1 MSGPVV
7 WEDDGTPRSSR
18 FNDIYRS
25 RGADGLGGLAQSR
38 HVFLSGCGLLGPK
51 PLWHDAASWT
61 ILETGFGLGLNF
73 LATWKA
79 WRDDPHRPRRLHYV
93 ALELDPVQAS
103 DLVRSAAAWPELQ
116 ALAKGLSKAWWGLV
130 PGLHT
135 LRLSQDQVH
144 LTLAIGDASVLVKEL
159 QLQAQSVF
167 LDGFDPERNPDMWS
181 PDTLKGVTRCCAPG
195 SRLASWCVARPVK
208 DALTSL
214 GFQVNKVK
222 GLAPKR
228 HALTATYQPHWLPNS
243 TQIRPATSPTHRHC
257 AVIGSGL
264 AGAATARAL
273 AERGWQVT
281 VLDRAD
287 HPAAGASGLPVGLVA
302 PHTSPDDALL
312 SQLTRAGVRLML
324 SRAQAL
330 LKEGSDWALSGVEEH
345 RLPGK
350 TRQGGLPASAHEW
363 RQDWT
368 VAAEPVGDHKVLLH
382 HKAGWLKPS
391 QLVMALLDHPLVE
404 WRGQQAIE
412 KLEHHED
419 ATWGLWNTQGD
430 QLGPFSHVVLALG
443 PATDA
448 LLKASVAE
456 VALPLQAVRG
466 QVSWGLRPD
475 AIASNWPVRPVNGHG
490 SFVGSVPTAL
500 GMAWYAGS
508 SFDRARDQPCVTA
521 EDHAENQ
528 QRLEQLL
535 PEVARRLKPDWDG
548 QCSLQGWS
556 GVRCTAPDRLPL
568 VGALD
573 PVRLPGLHLVTGMGA
588 RGLTLALLCAELLA
602 SQLNGDPSPVT
613 RRQARALSAQ
623 RFASLMP
630 SSYTSKTKK

>member
-1 MSGPVV
+1 MNGPVV
-7 WEDDGTPRSSR
+7 WDDDGTPRSSR

-51 PLWHDAASWT
+51 PLWHDAPSWT

-93 ALELDPVQAS
+93 ALELDPVQAG
-103 DLVRSAAAWPELQ
+103 DLVRSAAAWPELH

-135 LRLSQDQVH
+135 LSLNQDQVR
-144 LTLAIGDASVLVKEL
+144 LTLAIGDASSLIKEL

-181 PDTLKGVTRCCAPG
+181 LDTLKGVTRCCAPG

-228 HALTATYQPHWLPNS
+228 HALTATYQPHWLPS
-243 TQIRPATSPTHRHC
+243 VPHIGQPTSPVQRQC

-264 AGAATARAL
+264 AGAAAARAL
-273 AERGWQVT
+273 SERGWQVT
-281 VLDRAD
+281 ILDRD
-287 HPAAGASGLPVGLVA
+287 SHPAAGASGLPAGLVA
-302 PHTSPDDALL
+302 PHTSPDDAPL

-330 LKEGSDWALSGVEEH
+330 LEEGKDWALSGVEEH

-350 TRQGGLPASAHEW
+350 TRQGGLPASAAEW

-368 VAAEPVGDHKVLLH
+368 VAGSSVGDHKILLH
-382 HKAGWLKPS
+382 HKAGWLKPR
-391 QLVMALLDHPLVE
+391 QLVTALLDHPLIE
-404 WRGQQAIE
+404 WRGQQTID
-412 KLEHHED
+412 KLTRQED
-419 ATWGLWNTQGD
+419 SAWVLWNTQGD
-430 QLGPFSHVVLALG
+430 GLGPFAHVVLALG
-443 PATDA
+443 PATDN
-448 LLKASVAE
+448 LLKASLAD
-456 VALPLQAVRG
+456 VALPLQKVRG
-466 QVSWGLRPD
+466 QVSWGLRPGSD
-475 AIASNWPVRPVNGHG
+475 TSHWPERPVNGHG
-490 SFVGSVPTAL
+490 SFLGGVPTEQ
-500 GMAWYAGS
+500 GVAWYAGS
-508 SFDRARDQPCVTA
+508 TFDRQSDLPQVRP

-528 QRLEQLL
+528 QRLAELL
-535 PEVARRLKPDWDG
+535 PEVARSLPADWDSHG
-548 QCSLQGWS
+548 ALQGWS
-556 GVRCTAPDRLPL
+556 GVRCTVPDRLPL

-573 PVRLPGLHLVTGMGA
+573 PARYPGLHLMTGMGA
-588 RGLTLALLCAELLA
+588 RGLTLALLCGELLA
-602 SQLNGDPSPVT
+602 SQLNGDPCPVT
-613 RRQARALSAQ
+613 RRQAKALSAQ
-623 RFASLMP
+623 RFASFMP
-630 SSYTSKTKK
+630 SSYTSRTKK

>member
-1 MSGPVV
+1 MNGPVV

-38 HVFLSGCGLLGPK
+38 HVFLTGCGLLGPK
-51 PLWHDAASWT
+51 PLWHDAPSWT
-61 ILETGFGLGLNF
+61 VLETGFGLGLNF

-93 ALELDPVQAS
+93 ALELDPVQAG
-103 DLVRSAAAWPELQ
+103 DLERSAAAWPELQ

-135 LRLSQDQVH
+135 LSLNHDQVR
-144 LTLAIGDASVLVKEL
+144 LTLAIGDASSLVKEL
-159 QLQAQSVF
+159 QLKAQSVF

-228 HALTATYQPHWLPNS
+228 HALTATYQPHWLPSS
-243 TQIRPATSPTHRHC
+243 TQIRPATSPAHRHC
-257 AVIGSGL
+257 AVVGSGL

-281 VLDRAD
+281 VWDRAG
-287 HPAAGASGLPVGLVA
+287 HPAAGASGLPAGLVA

-330 LKEGSDWALSGVEEH
+330 LEEGKDWALSGVEEH

-350 TRQGGLPASAHEW
+350 TRQGGLPTSALEW

-368 VAAEPVGDHKVLLH
+368 VNAAPVGDHKILLH

-391 QLVMALLDHPLVE
+391 QLVTALLDHPLID
-404 WRGQQAIE
+404 WRGQQDIQ
-412 KLEHHED
+412 KLAHHEGT
-419 ATWGLWNTQGD
+419 AWALWNTQGD
-430 QLGPFSHVVLALG
+430 CLGTVADVVLALG
-443 PATDA
+443 PATEA
-448 LLKASVAE
+448 LLKASLAD

-466 QVSWGLRPD
+466 QVSWGLRRGANTCDWPD
-475 AIASNWPVRPVNGHG
+475 RPVNGHG
-490 SFVGSVPTAL
+490 SFLGNVPTAQGL
-500 GMAWYAGS
+500 AWYAGS
-508 SFDRARDQPCVTA
+508 SFDRQSDRPHVTP
-521 EDHAENQ
+521 EDHADNQ
-528 QRLEQLL
+528 KRLAELL
-535 PEVARRLKPDWDG
+535 PEVAKCLKPDWDG
-548 QCSLQGWS
+548 QGSLQGWS
-556 GVRCTAPDRLPL
+556 GVRCTVPDRLPL
-568 VGALD
+568 VGPLD
-573 PVRLPGLHLVTGMGA
+573 PQRYPGLHLMTGMGA
-588 RGLTLALLCAELLA
+588 RGLTLALLCGELLA

-613 RRQARALSAQ
+613 RRQAKALSAQ
-623 RFASLMP
+623 RFASFMP
-630 SSYTSKTKK
+630 SSYTSRTKK